1 MYLFS
6 YVCELSTQNI
16 ELSLKT
22 VFAHKK
28 TIKKKKNNTIW
39 KKKTKKYKT
48 IKKHY

>member
-28 TIKKKKNNTIW
+28 QYLKKN
-39 KKKTKKYKT
+39 KKYKT
-48 IKKHY
+48 IEKHY

>member
-16 ELSLKT
+16 ELSLLTKKKLYL
-22 VFAHKK
+22 KK
-28 TIKKKKNNTIW
+28 TLFEKN
-39 KKKTKKYKT
+39 KKYKT

>member
-16 ELSLKT
+16 ELSLLT
-22 VFAHKK
+22 
-28 TIKKKKNNTIW
+28 KKKKLL
-39 KKKTKKYKT
+39 KKTLFEKKIYKT

>member
-16 ELSLKT
+16 ELSLLT
-22 VFAHKK
+22 KK
-28 TIKKKKNNTIW
+28 KNYIKKKHYLKKN
-39 KKKTKKYKT
+39 KKYKT